1 MRKAQRQAVV
11 EALFRRDAESGKNRI
26 CSKRGDK
33 MDIRLPEDT
42 GIDVN
47 RLAVLFRN
55 MEIMCLIPEKLS
67 LIILCP
73 GLI

>member
-1 MRKAQRQAVV
+1 
-11 EALFRRDAESGKNRI
+11 
-26 CSKRGDK
+26 

-67 LIILCP
+67 LIFCALV
-73 GLI
+73 LSDSR